1 VDTHT
6 RSERTALQR
15 AASPLDSAR
24 CRLRGF

>member
-15 AASPLDSAR
+15 AVSPLDSAR